1 MTSRRICSGRFLFIS
16 IRDKSLKAQIN
27 IDSEITKK
35 QFEKDILDD
44 KLEKVLAVIDQKTM
58 WKGVSNES
66 EIKKQLHS
74 KLSKVLDSKKV

>member
-1 MTSRRICSGRFLFIS
+1 M
-16 IRDKSLKAQIN
+16 
-27 IDSEITKK
+27 
-35 QFEKDILDD
+35 DD

-74 KLSKVLDSKKV
+74 KLSKVLDSKKVLKDDAKNLFNFSPLESTTILNLLDVDIPNYMSGDIINLN